1 MYYIKYSLLV
11 LIKNQKNAWGKLN
24 QKGDSHPLTGHML
37 DVAACF
43 WAITQ
48 TFTVRRALA
57 QVAGQELTDL
67 DFMRLTVLAFL
78 HDVGKANAGFQ
89 AKRWSHT
96 DQTAPHGWPAP
107 AGRFPRAC
115 GDRST

>member
-1 MYYIKYSLLV
+1 MIP
-11 LIKNQKNAWGKLN
+11 KNAWGKLN

-48 TFTVRRALA
+48 TFAVRRALA

-67 DFMRLTVLAFL
+67 DFMRLTVLVFL

-89 AKRWSHT
+89 AKRMEPYRSNCT
-96 DQTAPHGWPAP
+96 TCLASTRRPVP
-107 AGRFPRAC
+107 PRMR
-115 GDRST
+115 G